1 MNNLGEIEEK
11 NIDFAE
17 IVYNLGEIEE
27 KTVDFARIVLV
38 D

>member
-11 NIDFAE
+11 TVDFAE

-27 KTVDFARIVLV
+27 KIVDFARIVLV
-38 D
+38 N